1 MKIGVDLGGSH
12 VAVGVVSDEGKILS
26 KQEKDLVFTNE
37 DKELL
42 IRDTI
47 VSLINNALRR
57 INIPIFLIEK
67 IGIGIPG
74 EVQDNKVKK
83 CTKFEIYDWD
93 LAGEL
98 EDFYKVKVEL
108 SNDGYL
114 AALAERR
121 YGSLID
127 EERAV
132 FLCIGTGIGSAILN
146 RGVIIPSEI
155 GHTIIKEDGNICNCG
170 RQGCFETYASMKI
183 FKENVIR
190 ILGLKE
196 NTTSEDISNYI
207 RARNDEELENYI
219 NEYIEYLEV
228 GISNIINTIH
238 PDTICIGGGF
248 VYFEDILLPRLQDK
262 VNVSTYKFNKP
273 KIVLAKLGNDAGIIG
288 ATLI

>member
-12 VAVGVVSDEGKILS
+12 VSVGVISDEGKILS

-37 DKELL
+37 EKELL

-67 IGIGIPG
+67 IGIGVPG
-74 EVQDNKVKK
+74 EVKDNKVKK

-98 EDFYKVKVEL
+98 EEFYKINVVL
-108 SNDGYL
+108 SNDAYL
-114 AALAERR
+114 AAFGEKM
-121 YGSLID
+121 YGSLV
-127 EERAV
+127 EEENAV

-146 RGVIIPSEI
+146 RGIIIPSEI

-170 RQGCFETYASMKI
+170 RQGCFETYASMKV
-183 FKENVIR
+183 FKQNVIN

-196 NTTSEDISNYI
+196 NITSEEIAKYI
-207 RARNDEELENYI
+207 RTNENEQLDSYI

-228 GISNIINTIH
+228 GLSNIINTIH

-248 VYFEDILLPRLQDK
+248 VYFEDILIEKLKDK
-262 VNVSTYKFNKP
+262 VNNQTYKFKKP
-273 KIVLAKLGNDAGIIG
+273 KIILAKLGNDAGIIG
-288 ATLI
+288 ASLI

>member
-12 VAVGVVSDEGKILS
+12 VSVGVVSDEGKILS
-26 KQEKDLVFTNE
+26 KQEKDLLFTNE

-67 IGIGIPG
+67 IGIGVPG

-83 CTKFEIYDWD
+83 CTKFEIFDWD

-98 EDFYKVKVEL
+98 EDFYKVKVVL

-114 AALAERR
+114 AALAEKR
-121 YGSLID
+121 YGSLVD

-146 RGVIIPSEI
+146 RGVMVQSEI

-170 RQGCFETYASMKI
+170 RQGCFETYASMKV
-183 FKENVIR
+183 FKENIIR
-190 ILGLKE
+190 ILNLNE
-196 NTTSEDISNYI
+196 NVTSEEIANFI
-207 RARNDEELENYI
+207 RMNENDEMENYI

-228 GISNIINTIH
+228 GIANIINTIH
-238 PDTICIGGGF
+238 PDTICLGGGF
-248 VYFEDILLPRLQDK
+248 VYFEDILLHRLQEK
-262 VNVSTYKFNKP
+262 INLSTYKFNKP
-273 KIVLAKLGNDAGIIG
+273 KIVLAKLGNDAGVIG

>member
-12 VAVGVVSDEGKILS
+12 VSVGVVSDEGRILS
-26 KQEKDLVFTNE
+26 KQEKDLVFENE

-42 IRDTI
+42 SRDTI

-67 IGIGIPG
+67 IGIGVPG
-74 EVQDNKVKK
+74 EVQENKVKK
-83 CTKFEIYDWD
+83 CTKFEIFDWD

-98 EDFYKVKVEL
+98 EDFYKVPVVL

-114 AALAERR
+114 AALAEKR
-121 YGSLID
+121 YGSLLE

-146 RGVIIPSEI
+146 RGVMVPSEI

-170 RQGCFETYASMKI
+170 RQGCFETYASMKV
-183 FKENVIR
+183 FKQNIIR
-190 ILGLKE
+190 ILNLNE
-196 NTTSEDISNYI
+196 NTTSEEIANFI
-207 RARNDEELENYI
+207 RMNDNEEMENYI

-228 GISNIINTIH
+228 GIANIINTIH
-238 PDTICIGGGF
+238 PDTICLGGGF
-248 VYFEDILLPRLQDK
+248 VYFQDILLNRLQEK
-262 VNVSTYKFNKP
+262 INTSTYKFNKP